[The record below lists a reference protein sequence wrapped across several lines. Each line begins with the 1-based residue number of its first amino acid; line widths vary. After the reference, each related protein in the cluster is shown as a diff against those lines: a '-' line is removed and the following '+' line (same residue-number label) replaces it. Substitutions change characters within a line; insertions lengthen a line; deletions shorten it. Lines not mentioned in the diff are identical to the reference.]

1 MLITNL
7 VHQLLVKEMEFQ
19 EIYKEYYPKILSYLS
34 RLFDNKEEAEDYTQD
49 VFIRVNNALDKF
61 EGRSSLST
69 WIYKIATN
77 LANDRFR
84 SAAFQKG
91 KKQTYSGEFLEAN
104 KEDKNVW
111 TGEKEITSDKI
122 LEKNEMNDCVKRY
135 VEDVNES
142 YKTVFVLSEYEG
154 LKNQEIADILG
165 LSIDTVK
172 IRIYRARMQL
182 KKKMEKGCEI
192 SDEENGLSCNEI

>member
-1 MLITNL
+1 
-7 VHQLLVKEMEFQ
+7 MEFQ
-19 EIYKEYYPKILSYLS
+19 QIYKEYYPKILKYLT
-34 RLFDNKEEAEDYTQD
+34 RLLNDKDEAEDFTQD
-49 VFIRVNNALDKF
+49 VFIKVNEALDKF

-84 SAAFQKG
+84 SVSFQKG
-91 KKQTYSGEFLEAN
+91 TKQTLSGDFLEEN

-111 TGEKEITSDKI
+111 TGEKENTSDKI
-122 LEKNEMNDCVKRY
+122 LEKKEMNGCIKRY
-135 VEDVNES
+135 IEDVSEN

-154 LKNQEIADILG
+154 LKNQEIAEILG

-172 IRIYRARMQL
+172 IRIYRARRQL

-192 SDEENGLSCNEI
+192 SQEEGGLSCDEI